1 MEILSSLRDAV
12 ESIPLTG
19 TGPTIVVVACLLIS
33 LAVTIHAGLSH
44 PRRLGIVAGATAA
57 LTLLAWLVLT
67 QWWKPFPDA
76 LPPALYAAG
85 AVAIAALLAAA
96 ILPVKRTRLLTAGLI
111 SSLCAVAVAN
121 LVFQQYPDV
130 RSLDPRPVSVEM
142 TYDQFTKTH
151 KAPTLNG
158 EKVGALVTTN
168 IDSPTSQFRHRPSIA
183 YVPPAYFTQRTRT
196 FPVIVLL
203 AGNPGSPDQWV
214 TGGGQMAETADD
226 FQRSHDG
233 VAPIVITVDATGTT
247 TNNPICVD
255 GPDDKV
261 QTYLT
266 QDVPQQ
272 LKAQFRVNADQHTW
286 TIGGLSY
293 GGTCALQV
301 ATNHPAAYGT
311 FLDFSGQPEPTIGTR
326 AQTVQRF
333 FNGSDAAFAAVNPED
348 LLQHELTDKTGKY
361 RQLAGRFVAGDADKE
376 AVQALQ
382 HFQEL
387 TTATGMSTTYEEVP
401 GGHSFAVWRR
411 ALQDTFDFAAAR
423 GGIQ

>member
-1 MEILSSLRDAV
+1 MEILTSLRDAV
-12 ESIPLTG
+12 ESIPLAG
-19 TGPTIVVVACLLIS
+19 TGPTIVVVALLLVS
-33 LAVTIHAGLSH
+33 LAVTIHAGLSS
-44 PRRLGIVAGATAA
+44 PRRLGLVAGATAA

-76 LPPALYAAG
+76 LPPALYGAG
-85 AVAIAALLAAA
+85 AIAIAALLAAA
-96 ILPVKRTRLLTAGLI
+96 LVPEKRPRLLIAGLV
-111 SSLCAVAVAN
+111 STLCAVAVAN

-158 EKVGALVTTN
+158 EKVGALVTTD
-168 IDSPTSQFRHRPSIA
+168 IDSPTSKFRHRPSTA

-255 GPDDKV
+255 GPNDKV

-266 QDVPQQ
+266 QDFPQQ
-272 LKAQFRVNADQHTW
+272 LKAQFRVNADQRTW

-293 GGTCALQV
+293 G
-301 ATNHPAAYGT
+301 
-311 FLDFSGQPEPTIGTR
+311 GTR